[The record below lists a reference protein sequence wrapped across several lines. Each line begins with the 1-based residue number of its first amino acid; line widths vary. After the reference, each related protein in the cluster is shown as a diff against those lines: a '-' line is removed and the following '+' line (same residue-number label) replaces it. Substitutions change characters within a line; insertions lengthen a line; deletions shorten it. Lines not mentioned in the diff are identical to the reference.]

1 MSLNLVTGS
10 VEGRRG
16 KLRAAE
22 EEQTKLNAKLSE
34 AKKSLEVSIGIVI
47 IKCTSMCHLVPCT
60 MYMLQ
65 LVPCT
70 MYM

>member
-1 MSLNLVTGS
+1 MTGS
-10 VEGRRG
+10 VKEEEE

-22 EEQTKLNAKLSE
+22 EEQTELNAKLSE
-34 AKKSLEVSIGIVI
+34 AEKSLEVSIGIVI

-70 MYM
+70 MYIDT